1 MKQNSPG
8 GVTLYSVGCEAYGCR
23 KIQPQPC
30 KGRNYE
36 QLLLQFRPFRAVC
49 LLCIYIALTDYAMQF
64 CPFRALRAGTVF
76 DLLSYKQLSLL
87 DKRESCL

>member
-1 MKQNSPG
+1 MQEHTASAP
-8 GVTLYSVGCEAYGCR
+8 
-23 KIQPQPC
+23 

-64 CPFRALRAGTVF
+64 RPFRALRAGTVF
-76 DLLSYKQLSLL
+76 DMLSYKQLSLL
-87 DKRESCL
+87 AKREYPKGEGV